1 MRMDP
6 PPSLT
11 TLRAFLGFCKRL
23 RDYRLGTGALV
34 LHAGRATTTQCD
46 TRHRGLL
53 ASVATGPSSMPTSR
67 MIIWRVSRAGRLAG
81 GLGGAMTV
89 TWRSR
94 GRVTPSD
101 SRTQRHGWAASGNSA
116 SRVTLSSNGTTT
128 SHRLHK
134 LEIVVIVDS
143 RVLDLFVLFLTSF
156 VVGRNDQMSVA
167 GGAVVGGV

>member
-1 MRMDP
+1 MQVGP
-6 PPSLT
+6 PPPNATPDIGGCSPP
-11 TLRAFLGFCKRL
+11 LR
-23 RDYRLGTGALV
+23 
-34 LHAGRATTTQCD
+34 
-46 TRHRGLL
+46 
-53 ASVATGPSSMPTSR
+53 TGPSSMPTSR

-116 SRVTLSSNGTTT
+116 SRVMLSSNGTTT
-128 SHRLHK
+128 SHGLHK

-143 RVLDLFVLFLTSF
+143 RVLDLCLYYLINNIQFSSVRLL
-156 VVGRNDQMSVA
+156 GRLKPQNSNYSSSNSNSGWTPALMSVN
-167 GGAVVGGV
+167 